1 MLDALCPALLT
12 KERLLHGR
20 VRSPG
25 PAQLRLERES
35 RPKARVAFSSVT
47 TKAINPGLT
56 DWLRLLAV
64 SQLQTQAAR
73 SVALD
78 ASALGVMAVNAA
90 VAAIVIGV
98 RGAYDLWIVALVLL
112 GLSLGVAVRV
122 LRLPGTEQNGPLV
135 AEILEARRAND
146 DNTIEEQ
153 LLDDLAHETLANEN
167 ALARKDPLMT
177 SAVTCLVLGIVLE
190 LAAQVLQ

>member
-1 MLDALCPALLT
+1 
-12 KERLLHGR
+12 
-20 VRSPG
+20 
-25 PAQLRLERES
+25 
-35 RPKARVAFSSVT
+35 VT

-177 SAVTCLVLGIVLE
+177 SAVTCLILGIVLE